1 MPELQHNVALLVS
14 LTEAQLQKLDAR
26 LQHEQDTAT
35 ILAKEKERLQQELE
49 AHTGSLHRLAELTQ
63 AVARCQV
70 QSKSAGLTLDQ
81 LHATYSALQANYPVE
96 YQLYQLQLAALPL
109 VLPRLRSQLGGWA
122 PLQEP
127 LRAASEF
134 ARWRPLLESEAA
146 RQRVLSD
153 AAAAAAGGDHAG
165 GTRGSGL
172 GSGEEDAYA
181 VLVWEL
187 VVPPVR
193 SAITGEASLGDV
205 WVTPVGPEELC
216 RPVPLVS
223 HVGTMQGHTL
233 HHEHA
238 QRMIAA
244 QGVEAAAG

>member
-35 ILAKEKERLQQELE
+35 LLAKEKERLQQELE
-49 AHTGSLHRLAELTQ
+49 AHTGSLQRLAELTN

-70 QSKSAGLTLDQ
+70 QSKSGGLTLDQ

-109 VLPRLRSQLGGWA
+109 VLPRLRSQLSGWA

-146 RQRVLSD
+146 RQRVLGSD
-153 AAAAAAGGDHAG
+153 AAAAAGDPLGWSPGG
-165 GTRGSGL
+165 GL

-193 SAITGEASLGDV
+193 SAITGWEPRHPEALLAWLDV
-205 WVTPVGPEELC
+205 WGDLLPPSIRTHLLTTQVRRGGWRGRGCGRE
-216 RPVPLVS
+216 
-223 HVGTMQGHTL
+223 G
-233 HHEHA
+233 
-238 QRMIAA
+238 
-244 QGVEAAAG
+244 